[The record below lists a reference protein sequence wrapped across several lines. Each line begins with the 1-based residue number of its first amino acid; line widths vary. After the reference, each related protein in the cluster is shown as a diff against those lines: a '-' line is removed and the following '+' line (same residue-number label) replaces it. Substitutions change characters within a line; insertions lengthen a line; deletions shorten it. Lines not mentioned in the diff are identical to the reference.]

1 MIKCIN
7 IIEKFSVSQLAQSK
21 QKVLAL
27 AVAVINLNKRLF
39 DVGKNENS
47 EIRTITKYN
56 KGLS

>member
-39 DVGKNENS
+39 DVGKNEIVKL
-47 EIRTITKYN
+47 E
-56 KGLS
+56 L